1 MGGGVGVPMSSNA
14 FLLYTN
20 ITKKEKQENYMN
32 SCCSSLPERALL
44 QPSFNHTFQ
53 LFTSLSLSL
62 FLCVCLS
69 VCVSLSLSFSLSLS
83 LSVRARACVCARVR
97 VSVRF
102 NSIHAKGS
110 NAGLNHGLCRGK
122 LHPLHQCF
130 YFPPLSLCCFVL
142 FLDNR

>member
-1 MGGGVGVPMSSNA
+1 MSSNA

-32 SCCSSLPERALL
+32 SCCSLTPRACFIAAFF
-44 QPSFNHTFQ
+44 QPHFSVIY
-53 LFTSLSLSL
+53 LSLSLSL

-122 LHPLHQCF
+122 LRPLHQCF